1 MAHVRQQ
8 MNVVPFPNV
17 KALEYVLNYECE
29 SVSCVNAE
37 MYVSAIC
44 LQMWL
49 WLIYGWASTAYCV
62 AVSPLSWGSLPHFV
76 SAYNKDR
83 LQHACFELQEQCS
96 AFILNFGCR
105 WIVAFSV
112 TAPELTHSK
121 SLKIYKRE
129 GFFFSTQPPT
139 KAISANL
146 RKGKINVWINV
157 SVLRH

>member
-8 MNVVPFPNV
+8 MNAVPFPNV

-76 SAYNKDR
+76 SAHNKDR

-96 AFILNFGCR
+96 AFILNFGCQ

-129 GFFFSTQPPT
+129 GLFLFF
-139 KAISANL
+139 
-146 RKGKINVWINV
+146 
-157 SVLRH
+157 